1 MLAGKA
7 GGVPCL
13 KRAFS
18 KGLGG
23 RMRRR
28 DFVTLAG
35 GAAAWPF
42 AARAQQQG
50 RKARIGFLSS
60 LPDNPL
66 LIASYAA
73 FSDEMRR
80 LGWVENQNLTIEYRY
95 INDPKADFAAQV
107 AELVRSNIDLFV
119 TGGPETPLQIAFNAT
134 RTIPIAMIAVNFD
147 PIARG
152 YVASLARPGGNVT
165 GIFFRQL
172 ELAQKQL
179 ELLTQAFPERKKV
192 AVLYDAI
199 SADQFTASEQIAAQ
213 MNLELRGVKLENAP
227 YDFNAAFHTLA
238 QGSPQMLLVQSSPY
252 FTSSQ
257 RLIAGLAIEQRLP
270 TMFIFKTY
278 VETGGLMSYGV
289 DYVGMNR
296 RIAGYVAKILE
307 GAKPADIPV
316 EQPTKFEFVVNLK
329 TAKAIGVEIPLSI
342 QLRADQVIE

>member
-1 MLAGKA
+1 
-7 GGVPCL
+7 
-13 KRAFS
+13 
-18 KGLGG
+18 
-23 RMRRR
+23 MRRR
-28 DFVTLAG
+28 EFMTLAG
-35 GAAAWPF
+35 GAVAWPF
-42 AARAQQQG
+42 AACAQQQG
-50 RKARIGFLSS
+50 KKARIGFLGGM
-60 LPDNPL
+60 LDNPML
-66 LIASYAA
+66 VAA
-73 FSDEMRR
+73 YSAFLDELRR
-80 LGWVENQNLTIEYRY
+80 LGWVEGQNLIIEYRY
-95 INDPKADFAAQV
+95 INDPKVDLAAQV

-119 TGGPETPLQIAFNAT
+119 TAGPETPLQIAFNAT

-199 SADQFTASEQIAAQ
+199 SADQFAASEETAAQ
-213 MNLELRGVKLENAP
+213 MGLELRGVKLENAP
-227 YDFNAAFHTLA
+227 YDFNAAFHALA

-257 RLIAGLAIEQRLP
+257 RLIAGLAIEHRLP

-278 VETGGLMSYGV
+278 VEAGGLMSYGV
-289 DYVGMNR
+289 DFVDMNR

-307 GAKPADIPV
+307 GEKPADIPV
-316 EQPTKFEFVVNLK
+316 EQPTKFELTVNLK
-329 TAKAIGVEIPLSI
+329 TANAIGVEIPLSI